1 METFNFKTY
10 PLPRPPIM
18 ANKAV
23 SSLLIK
29 KLFDSLILMLEK
41 WRLNEEIVSL
51 FQQKL
56 FKI

>member
-1 METFNFKTY
+1 
-10 PLPRPPIM
+10 M

-29 KLFDSLILMLEK
+29 KLFDTLILMLEK

>member
-1 METFNFKTY
+1 METFDFKTY
-10 PLPRPPIM
+10 SPIM

-23 SSLLIK
+23 SSLVIK
-29 KLFDSLILMLEK
+29 SLFDTLFLMLEK